1 VVDILSCQRN
11 ALQLLATEDTATS
24 HGRIMMKSVT
34 VGNRLTRPLGEIV
47 NRIGDAIERAGTN
60 DNDRLKT
67 PS

>member
-1 VVDILSCQRN
+1 VVDIPSCQRS
-11 ALQLLATEDTATS
+11 ALQLLATEDTAAS
-24 HGRIMMKSVT
+24 HGRIMTKSVT
-34 VGNRLTRPLGEIV
+34 VGNRLTRPLSEIV